1 MWFLLVYVFLLVG
14 GGTCAS
20 TSGGQVL
27 QWSLG
32 MWMGGV
38 VRLKSLFDDRGLHEG
53 PEGLHQPINIS

>member
-1 MWFLLVYVFLLVG
+1 MGFAGLCIFCWWVEAAF
-14 GGTCAS
+14 AS

-27 QWSLG
+27 QCTLETWR
-32 MWMGGV
+32 GGV